1 MLLHFLISRRLDSSA
16 ILTRGNKFFGLPI
29 LFGNGRRLVALK
41 SLDAQNF
48 EFHFWLGCM
57 DFGKI
62 QKISF
67 FRRRVWTSEFG
78 DFSCRILDTD
88 CSSAVY
94 RRPALQVSLDLFERL
109 KFFFNSIGDY
119 IKKRRRMG
127 HRTIVIL
134 RRLIG
139 VSKSNFDKILCISF
153 LTIRTLLQIVHIAL
167 FRLHVGNICK
177 FEDRAK
183 IVRWGYIG
191 IDLIIDIFVTIRLIQ
206 VLKKRIQNAAE
217 SNQMTE
223 RSPKNNMFNA
233 VNYWSYLQLG
243 STLTFNILAVVE
255 IITWLKYGSVLTIRI
270 FQTLNNII
278 FSYMITYDKEIVK
291 TIAGKA
297 ARAKYFNSLVKNLH
311 KNSVTIENIKL
322 EDFDNNSNKRNM
334 VSLSIDNEEFTVV

>member
-1 MLLHFLISRRLDSSA
+1 
-16 ILTRGNKFFGLPI
+16 
-29 LFGNGRRLVALK
+29 
-41 SLDAQNF
+41 
-48 EFHFWLGCM
+48 
-57 DFGKI
+57 
-62 QKISF
+62 
-67 FRRRVWTSEFG
+67 
-78 DFSCRILDTD
+78 
-88 CSSAVY
+88 
-94 RRPALQVSLDLFERL
+94 
-109 KFFFNSIGDY
+109 
-119 IKKRRRMG
+119 
-127 HRTIVIL
+127 
-134 RRLIG
+134 
-139 VSKSNFDKILCISF
+139 
-153 LTIRTLLQIVHIAL
+153 
-167 FRLHVGNICK
+167 
-177 FEDRAK
+177 
-183 IVRWGYIG
+183 
-191 IDLIIDIFVTIRLIQ
+191 
-206 VLKKRIQNAAE
+206 
-217 SNQMTE
+217 MTE

>member
-1 MLLHFLISRRLDSSA
+1 MLKEMDSLIFS
-16 ILTRGNKFFGLPI
+16 F
-29 LFGNGRRLVALK
+29 LFGCSFIVYLH
-41 SLDAQNF
+41 NF
-48 EFHFWLGCM
+48 F
-57 DFGKI
+57 
-62 QKISF
+62 IS
-67 FRRRVWTSEFG
+67 
-78 DFSCRILDTD
+78 I
-88 CSSAVY
+88 
-94 RRPALQVSLDLFERL
+94 
-109 KFFFNSIGDY
+109 FNCQHGI
-119 IKKRRRMG
+119 
-127 HRTIVIL
+127 
-134 RRLIG
+134 
-139 VSKSNFDKILCISF
+139 SNFSLFKITINLSGAAGSILSVF
-153 LTIRTLLQIVHIAL
+153 LAYELSCERIVHIAL

-297 ARAKYFNSLVKNLH
+297 ARAKYFNSLVKNIH